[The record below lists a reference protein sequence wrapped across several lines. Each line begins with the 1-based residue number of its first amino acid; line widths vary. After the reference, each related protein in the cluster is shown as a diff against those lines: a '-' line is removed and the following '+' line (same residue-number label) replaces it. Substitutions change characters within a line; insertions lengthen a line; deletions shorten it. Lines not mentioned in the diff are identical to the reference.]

1 MKVNSKILIVILV
14 IAIVLLGV
22 FVILISK
29 PPITKRF
36 VEQKFF
42 EFKNQYQEKQAQGYD
57 ISEAEALAKQAK
69 LYYDKGDY
77 AEANKLLDRAFKALE
92 KAKIP
97 TLPEEAV
104 IPSNLSLPYENWYI
118 NTNSW
123 EREKLV
129 DWKPSEYKPMKF
141 TGFHLPISYMFLE
154 TDSDDDLKFL
164 DMLDELD
171 VDVIGVGVRAP
182 EQYPE
187 DALKRLDRF
196 FDEVR
201 KRDKELKIWY
211 FGGTFNN
218 KEAYLE
224 LQYRATKDI
233 IERWHPDHYAVLH
246 EPTTQ
251 EKYYEFDMSPEEW
264 QAQIARCCEQ
274 AKKIDPAV
282 KTSVT
287 VLNNK
292 KEIGFVDYFVKIP
305 DLDVVGFDLY
315 GVWGLDEKSAEGD
328 IVGEKIDLIH
338 AHGKE
343 VWMEEGWLSDHKE
356 HPETN
361 PPKRFEGFDDPK
373 RAWMDSKWIRVIAYY
388 AQNHNMEAIEPFFT
402 NSFILYPGY
411 DPTTY
416 DGKLKPTQRYIHDFK
431 TALYEGKRT
440 PTFYAFKDV
449 IKENKEGS

>member
-22 FVILISK
+22 FAILISK
-29 PPITKRF
+29 HPITKKF

-42 EFKNQYQEKQAQGYD
+42 EFKNQYQEKQTQGYD
-57 ISEAEALAKQAK
+57 VGEAEALAKQAK
-69 LYYDKGDY
+69 LYYDGGDY
-77 AEANKLLDRAFKALE
+77 ARVNELLDRAFKALE
-92 KAKIP
+92 KAEIP
-97 TLPEEAV
+97 TPPEEAA
-104 IPSNLSLPYENWYI
+104 IPSSLSLPYETWYI
-118 NTNSW
+118 DTNSW
-123 EREKLV
+123 LCEKLV

-141 TGFHLPISYMFLE
+141 TGFHLPISYMVLVTNSE
-154 TDSDDDLKFL
+154 DDLKFL
-164 DMLDELD
+164 EMLDELD

-182 EQYPE
+182 EQHPE
-187 DALKRLDRF
+187 DTLKRLDRF

-201 KRDKELKIWY
+201 KRNKELKIWY

-274 AKKIDPAV
+274 AKKIDPDV
-282 KTSVT
+282 KTSAT

-315 GVWGLDEKSAEGD
+315 GVWGLDESSAEGD
-328 IVGEKIDLIH
+328 MVGDKIDLIRS
-338 AHGKE
+338 HGKR
-343 VWMEEGWLSDHKE
+343 VWIEETWIE
-356 HPETN
+356 PYN
-361 PPKRFEGFDDPK
+361 RFEGRYDAE
-373 RAWMDSKWIRVIAYY
+373 RAWWDSRWVKVITYY
-388 AQNHNMEAIEPFFT
+388 AQNHNVDLVEPFYST
-402 NSFILYPGY
+402 QFILYPGY
-411 DPTTY
+411 MACGEDDNPV
-416 DGKLKPTQRYIHDFK
+416 PQYIHDFR
-431 TALYEGKRT
+431 TALSEGRRT

-449 IKENKEGS
+449 IREIKEK